1 MISSRTKTLLY
12 RIFAFFVVM
21 LLGSFVFMA
30 TEGNLKTSE
39 SEDIEFQMLYN
50 ISVEDYEL
58 LVEAVRNDTSR
69 PAIFQLPWTYG
80 NSLYFVIVLI
90 TTIG

>member
-1 MISSRTKTLLY
+1 M
-12 RIFAFFVVM
+12 F
-21 LLGSFVFMA
+21 LGALVFLA
-30 TEGNLKTSE
+30 TEGNRNTSE
-39 SEDIEFQMLYN
+39 SEDIELQMLYN

-58 LVEAVRNDTSR
+58 LVEAMRNDTSR
-69 PAIFQLPWTYG
+69 PAILKLPWTYG